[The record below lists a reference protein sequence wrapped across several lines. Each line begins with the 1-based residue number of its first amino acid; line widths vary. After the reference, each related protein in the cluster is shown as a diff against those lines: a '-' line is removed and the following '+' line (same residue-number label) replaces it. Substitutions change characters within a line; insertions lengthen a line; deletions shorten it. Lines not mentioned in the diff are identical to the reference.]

1 MQGGRTRKK
10 KQGKGGGRRTKEVKG
25 RIRKTRNRM
34 EKENKLEGIARK
46 TAKQQ
51 KQGQGNETMLG
62 NDARTIS
69 LKSSQN

>member
-1 MQGGRTRKK
+1 M
-10 KQGKGGGRRTKEVKG
+10 KG

-34 EKENKLEGIARK
+34 EKEKKLEGIARK

-51 KQGQGNETMLG
+51 KQGQGHETMLG